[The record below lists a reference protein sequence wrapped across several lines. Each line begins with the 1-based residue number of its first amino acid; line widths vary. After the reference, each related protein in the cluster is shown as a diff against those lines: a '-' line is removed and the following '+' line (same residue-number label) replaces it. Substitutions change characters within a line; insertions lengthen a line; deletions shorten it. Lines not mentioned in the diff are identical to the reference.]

1 MRGIIRNFRKNKRT
15 AFTVSAVG
23 AALLYG
29 AVAGFSVDQPAR
41 AALDWVALPQV
52 DFTVTRPELDLTSTR
67 PQFADIDDD
76 MVEVTSADGLHDV
89 LDETGYALRQIRR
102 GGSRVPR
109 LLVESLP
116 EDFDNQMVVEA
127 RKRTF
132 IRTVLPLILKANEE
146 VRLERRRL
154 IDLEEH
160 ILFGHELSESDQDW
174 LDRLAEKYDT
184 APGDFAALLRR
195 VDTVSPTLALAQA
208 IEESGWGRSRFARDG
223 NALYGQRA
231 WSEGAGFVPEER
243 ADGERFEVR
252 VFDSLLDSVRS
263 YVVNLNR
270 HYAYEDYRVTRAQM
284 RARDTQLNA
293 RELAQTLVSYSERR
307 EAYVDALLGL
317 IRTNRL
323 DDFEVAQLSTE
334 PFSLGRNGTG
344 SR

>member
-1 MRGIIRNFRKNKRT
+1 MRGIIRNFRKHKRT

-41 AALDWVALPQV
+41 AALDWIALPQV
-52 DFTVTRPELDLTSTR
+52 DFTSAR

-76 MVEVTSADGLHDV
+76 MVEVTSADSLHDV

-102 GGSRVPR
+102 GDSRVPR
-109 LLVESLP
+109 LLIESLP
-116 EDFDNQMVVEA
+116 EDFDHQMVVEA

-160 ILFGHELSESDQDW
+160 ILSGRELSDEDQSW

-231 WSEGAGFVPEER
+231 WSEGTGFVPEER
-243 ADGERFEVR
+243 AEGERFEVR
-252 VFDSLLDSVRS
+252 AFDSLLDSVRS

-284 RARDTQLNA
+284 RARDTQLDA

-317 IRTNRL
+317 IRTNQL
-323 DDFEVAQLSTE
+323 DDFEVAQLSTV
-334 PFSLGRNGTG
+334 PFDLAGNGIA

>member
-1 MRGIIRNFRKNKRT
+1 MRGIIRNFRKHKRT
-15 AFTVSAVG
+15 AFTVTAVS

-41 AALDWVALPQV
+41 AALEWVALPQV
-52 DFTVTRPELDLTSTR
+52 DFEVTR
-67 PQFADIDDD
+67 PQFADINDD
-76 MVEVTSADGLHDV
+76 MVEVASADGLHQV

-102 GGSRVPR
+102 GDSRVPR

-116 EDFDNQMVVEA
+116 ADFDEQMVVEA
-127 RKRTF
+127 RKQTF
-132 IRTVLPLILKANEE
+132 IRTVLPLILKVNEE

-154 IDLEEH
+154 IDLEEQ
-160 ILFGHELSESDQDW
+160 ILSGRDLSDDDQAW
-174 LDRLAEKYDT
+174 LDRLAEKYNA
-184 APGDFAALLRR
+184 APGDFVALLRR

-223 NALYGQRA
+223 NALFGQRA

-252 VFDSLLDSVRS
+252 AFDSLLDSVRS

-270 HYAYEDYRVTRAQM
+270 HYAYEDYRIARAQM
-284 RARDTQLNA
+284 RARDTRLNA
-293 RELAQTLVSYSERR
+293 HELAQTLVSYSERR
-307 EAYVDALLGL
+307 EAYVAALRGL
-317 IRTNRL
+317 ITTNRL
-323 DDFEVAQLSTE
+323 DDFEVAQLATE
-334 PFSLGRNGTG
+334 PFDLDFSLDQTA

>member
-1 MRGIIRNFRKNKRT
+1 MRGTIRNFRQNKRT
-15 AFTVSAVG
+15 ALTVSAFVAVG
-23 AALLYG
+23 LYG

-41 AALDWVALPQV
+41 AALDWIALPQV
-52 DFTVTRPELDLTSTR
+52 DFTTTRTN
-67 PQFADIDDD
+67 FADIDDN
-76 MVEVTSADGLHDV
+76 MVEVASADSLHGL
-89 LDETGYALRQIRR
+89 LDEAGFALRHVRR
-102 GGSRVPR
+102 GDSRVPR

-116 EDFDNQMVVEA
+116 EDFDEQMVVET

-132 IRTVLPLILKANEE
+132 IRAVLPLILKANEE
-146 VRLERRRL
+146 VQLERRRL
-154 IDLEEH
+154 IDLEEQ
-160 ILFGHELSESDQDW
+160 ILSGRDLSDDDRVW
-174 LDRLAEKYDT
+174 LDRLAEKYDA
-184 APGDFAALLRR
+184 APGDFVDLLRR

-231 WSEGAGFVPEER
+231 WREGAGFVPEER

-252 VFDSLLDSVRS
+252 AFDSLLDSVRS

-270 HYAYEDYRVTRAQM
+270 HYAYDDYRIARAQM

-293 RELAQTLVSYSERR
+293 QALAYTLVSYSERR
-307 EAYVDALLGL
+307 EAYVEALLGL

-334 PFSLGRNGTG
+334 PFDPDRYRIA

>member
-1 MRGIIRNFRKNKRT
+1 MRGIIRNFSKNKRT

-23 AALLYG
+23 AALIYG
-29 AVAGFSVDQPAR
+29 AVAGLSVDQPAR
-41 AALDWVALPQV
+41 AALDWIALPQV
-52 DFTVTRPELDLTSTR
+52 DFTPTR
-67 PQFADIDDD
+67 PQFADIEDD
-76 MVEVTSADGLHDV
+76 MIAVGSAERLHDV

-102 GGSRVPR
+102 GDSRVPR

-160 ILFGHELSESDQDW
+160 ILSGHELSDVDQGW
-174 LDRLAEKYDT
+174 LERLAEKYDT

-231 WSEGAGFVPEER
+231 WSVGSGFVPEER
-243 ADGERFEVR
+243 AEGERFEVR
-252 VFDSLLDSVRS
+252 AFDSLLDSVRS

-270 HYAYEDYRVTRAQM
+270 HYAYEDYRVARAQM
-284 RARDTQLNA
+284 RARDTQLDA
-293 RELAQTLVSYSERR
+293 HRLAQTLINYSERR
-307 EAYVDALLGL
+307 EAYIDALRGL
-317 IRTNRL
+317 IRTNKL
-323 DDFEVAQLSTE
+323 DDFEVAQLSSE
-334 PFSLGRNGTG
+334 PFDPGRIA